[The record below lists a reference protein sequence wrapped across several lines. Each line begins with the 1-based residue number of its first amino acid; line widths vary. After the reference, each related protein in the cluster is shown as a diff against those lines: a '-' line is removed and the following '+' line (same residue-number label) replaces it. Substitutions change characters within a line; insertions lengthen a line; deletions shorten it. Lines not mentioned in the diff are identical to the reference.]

1 MTTTSR
7 TRTPK
12 AKTRRRPRPPLPPD
26 VTAELR
32 ELNNGVRDML
42 TPAELADMLDVG
54 ERTIQRRCHAKEW
67 PHHRLP
73 GRGPAG
79 KVRFTA
85 DDVREIL
92 ALLKLARVAA
102 PVTPAR
108 RSTSQRPDATT
119 PRRRKAS

>member
-1 MTTTSR
+1 MTKTQ
-7 TRTPK
+7 TRGRAMPK
-12 AKTRRRPRPPLPPD
+12 AKPARPSLPPD

-32 ELNNGVRDML
+32 EIEATARAML
-42 TPAELADMLDVG
+42 TPAELAAMLDIG
-54 ERTIQRRCHAKEW
+54 ERTIQRRCHAKQW

-92 ALLKLARVAA
+92 DLMRLERVAV
-102 PVTPAR
+102 PV
-108 RSTSQRPDATT
+108 T